1 MLRTCL
7 NTSDALIYGA
17 GDAKLGSIVGGGARE
32 GRELRDRFL
41 RNLPKLG
48 RLIERVQ
55 RASQRGYL
63 IALDGRK
70 LYVRGQHSALNT
82 LLQGAGAI
90 VMKVSLCYL
99 WKWVNKEGL
108 DALKV
113 IDMHDEG
120 VAEVIPEHAERFKEL
135 AVRSIV
141 KAGEFFKLN
150 VPLDADARI
159 GKSWAEIH

>member
-7 NTSDALIYGA
+7 NTNDALIYGA

-90 VMKVSLCYL
+90 VMKTSMVYL
-99 WKWVNKEGL
+99 DKWVRREGL
-108 DALKV
+108 DVLKV
-113 IDMHDEG
+113 IDMHDEAQ
-120 VAEVIPEHAERFKEL
+120 AEVIPEHAELYGEL
-135 AVRSIV
+135 AVKSIK

-150 VPLDADARI
+150 VPLDGEYKI
-159 GKSWAEIH
+159 GKNWSETH